1 MSEHL
6 KEALE
11 YAVELRDGQEVIYE
25 QKDKVFYD
33 ERKASLV
40 ELDPIKRAETL
51 TVNSLSGLVGY
62 LKSRFCDNERRSPVL
77 LHVES
82 PTKVAVY
89 SALDSDR
96 KRESLI
102 EATALLD
109 KFPYG
114 RFMNSES
121 FIINVQSLIQR
132 DLDAKAI
139 LECASSIRIEG
150 GGDLTDNGVSQTVTV
165 KEGAATLTKAE
176 VPSPAEL
183 RPYRTFLEVEQPSSP
198 FVFRIDK
205 HGDCA
210 LFEADGGIWKH
221 VAMSNIRD
229 FLASELQELIEK
241 NVLTIIA

>member
-11 YAVELRDGQEVIYE
+11 YAVGLREGQEVIHE

-33 ERKASLV
+33 KTKAHLV

-51 TVNSLSGLVGY
+51 TVNSLTGLVGY
-62 LKSRFCDNERRSPVL
+62 LKSQLRKYERPYPML

-89 SALDSDR
+89 SPLDEDS
-96 KRESLI
+96 KRESLV

-114 RFMNSES
+114 RFMDSES

-205 HGDCA
+205 HGNCA
-210 LFEADGGIWKH
+210 LFEADGGIWKYI
-221 VAMSNIRD
+221 AMANIRE
-229 FLASELQELIEK
+229 FLVNELQELIEE
-241 NVLTIIA
+241 NGLTIIA

>member
-1 MSEHL
+1 MTEQL
-6 KEALE
+6 RDALE
-11 YAVELRDGQEVIYE
+11 YAVELREGQDVIYE
-25 QKDKVFYD
+25 EGEKVFYD
-33 ERKASLV
+33 ASKAHLV

-51 TVNSLSGLVGY
+51 TVNSLSGIIGY
-62 LKSRFCDNERRSPVL
+62 LKSNFRQLESKSKLL

-82 PTKVAVY
+82 PTKVVIY
-89 SALDSDR
+89 SLLDKDR

-102 EATALLD
+102 QANALLD
-109 KFPYG
+109 AFPYG
-114 RFMNSES
+114 RFMNSED

-132 DLDAKAI
+132 DLDAEAI
-139 LECASSIRIEG
+139 LACASSIRIEG
-150 GGDLTDNGVSQTVTV
+150 GGDLIDNGISQTVSV

-205 HGDCA
+205 IGNCA

-221 VAMSNIRD
+221 TAMENIHE
-229 FLASELQELIEK
+229 FLKNELSQFIQDGA
-241 NVLTIIA
+241 LTIIA